1 MLDKKVEA
9 EFKKIMDVAQK
20 KGSVNEDDIYYR
32 ILKYDILPEDIHEFI
47 EKLENLGI
55 KVIRTNDD
63 EDLGK
68 EDFSDLIPE
77 YGVDDPVKIQQPAVV
92 HQRNYNHHHET
103 KNHTDQL
110 SRLQRSFCTSHQQH
124 SDSADHQKPDD
135 QPEIIIFQ
143 SVKFKHVKIL
153 YPFWILTVYLL

>member
-1 MLDKKVEA
+1 MIHQKPGKKHDQQDFRKFGRLKTYKA
-9 EFKKIMDVAQK
+9 KIQPS
-20 KGSVNEDDIYYR
+20 GSTTCR
-32 ILKYDILPEDIHEFI
+32 
-47 EKLENLGI
+47 
-55 KVIRTNDD
+55 
-63 EDLGK
+63 
-68 EDFSDLIPE
+68 IPE
-77 YGVDDPVKIQQPAVV
+77 KPNDQQHYNVYPVDDPVKIQQPAVV

>member
-9 EFKKIMDVAQK
+9 EFKKIIDVAQK

-32 ILKYDILPEDIHEFI
+32 ILKYDILPEDIQEFI

-77 YGVDDPVKIQQPAVV
+77 YGVDDPVKI
-92 HQRNYNHHHET
+92 
-103 KNHTDQL
+103 
-110 SRLQRSFCTSHQQH
+110 
-124 SDSADHQKPDD
+124 
-135 QPEIIIFQ
+135 
-143 SVKFKHVKIL
+143 
-153 YPFWILTVYLL
+153 YLKDIG